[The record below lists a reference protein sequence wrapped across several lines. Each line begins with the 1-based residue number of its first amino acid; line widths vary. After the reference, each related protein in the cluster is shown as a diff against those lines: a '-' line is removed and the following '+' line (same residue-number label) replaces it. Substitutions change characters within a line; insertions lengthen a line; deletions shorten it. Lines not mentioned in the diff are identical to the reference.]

1 MKKFNFI
8 CLSILYSICSFA
20 QQQSIPV
27 PKPHQLKWHEA
38 EMGAVFHYDL
48 HVFDGIRYGQGNNRI
63 TPIEDYNIF
72 NPTELNTDQWVQ
84 AAKAAG
90 CLVVLILTRLRILA
104 CFDSFEF
111 NTHAI

>member
-48 HVFDGIRYGQGNNRI
+48 HVFDGIRYGQGNNS
-63 TPIEDYNIF
+63 
-72 NPTELNTDQWVQ
+72 
-84 AAKAAG
+84 
-90 CLVVLILTRLRILA
+90 ILTNGYKQPKLPDANLPYSQPPTKPDSDFGKVMSIRIA
-104 CFDSFEF
+104 
-111 NTHAI
+111 